1 MPRKIPKYEFKPDP
15 SGTDFL
21 KKLYLT
27 PAQQRR
33 ITKWVLYF
41 LLFMA
46 AWLVPELLLA
56 NWVNQ
61 Y

>member
-27 PAQQRR
+27 QSQRDR
-33 ITKWVLYF
+33 IAKWVLYS

-46 AWLVPELLLA
+46 ALVAQDTVL
-56 NWVNQ
+56 VC
-61 Y
+61 